1 MKILPAIDI
10 KNGKCVRLTQGD
22 YNRVTEYGDDPVAV
36 AKKWESLGADIIHIV
51 DLDGAKS
58 GQLINLEV
66 IKRIVE
72 AVDIPIQIGGGIRT
86 TDSVE
91 NYIEAGVMRV
101 IIGTAAVTQP
111 EWLKEMVAKYDAKIC
126 VSIDAINGNIATE
139 GWQNVLTLDAVD
151 YILELESIGVK
162 TIVYTDISKDGM
174 LKGPNFEMYEIIDK
188 QTKVDIIASG
198 GVTTLS
204 DVKRLKEID
213 MYGAIIGKALYD
225 GVIDLKEAIEC

>member
-22 YNRVTEYGDDPVAV
+22 YNRVTEYGDDPIEV
-36 AKKWESLGADIIHIV
+36 AKKWESQGADIIHIV

-66 IKRIVE
+66 IKKIV
-72 AVDIPIQIGGGIRT
+72 ASVDIPIQIGGGIRT

-91 NYIEAGVMRV
+91 NYIDAGVMRV

-111 EWLKEMVAKYDAKIC
+111 EWLKEMVAKHDSKIC

-139 GWQNVLTLDAVD
+139 GWQNVLTLNAVD
-151 YILELESIGVK
+151 YILELESIGVR

-174 LKGPNFEMYEIIDK
+174 LKGPNFEMYEVIDK
-188 QTKVDIIASG
+188 KTNVDIIASG
-198 GVTTLS
+198 GVTTLA

-225 GVIDLKEAIEC
+225 GVVDLKEAIEC

>member
-22 YNRVTEYGDDPVAV
+22 YNRVTEYGDDPVEV
-36 AKKWESLGADIIHIV
+36 AKKWESQGADIIHIV

-66 IKRIVE
+66 IKKIV
-72 AVDIPIQIGGGIRT
+72 ASVDIPIQIGGGIRT

-91 NYIEAGVMRV
+91 NYIDAGVMRV

-111 EWLKEMVAKYDAKIC
+111 EWLKEMVAKHDSKIC

-139 GWQNVLTLDAVD
+139 GWQNVLTLNAVD
-151 YILELESIGVK
+151 YILELESIGVR

-174 LKGPNFEMYEIIDK
+174 LKGPNFEMYEVIDK
-188 QTKVDIIASG
+188 KTNVDIIASG
-198 GVTTLS
+198 GVTTLA

-225 GVIDLKEAIEC
+225 GVVDLKEAIEC

>member
-22 YNRVTEYGDDPVAV
+22 YNRVTEYGDDPVEV
-36 AKKWESLGADIIHIV
+36 AKKWESQGADIIHIV

-66 IKRIVE
+66 IKKIV
-72 AVDIPIQIGGGIRT
+72 ASVNIPIQIGGGIRT

-91 NYIEAGVMRV
+91 NYIKAGVMRV

-111 EWLKEMVAKYDAKIC
+111 EWLKDMVAKHDDKIC

-139 GWQNVLTLDAVD
+139 GWQNVLSLNAVD
-151 YILELESIGVK
+151 YILELESIGCR
-162 TIVYTDISKDGM
+162 
-174 LKGPNFEMYEIIDK
+174 N
-188 QTKVDIIASG
+188 
-198 GVTTLS
+198 
-204 DVKRLKEID
+204 
-213 MYGAIIGKALYD
+213 
-225 GVIDLKEAIEC
+225 